1 MSELKT
7 LLKLIRIK
15 QWYKNIVIFL
25 PLVFTFQFLILE
37 TFYLT
42 ILGFISLGLVVSGI
56 YILNDIR
63 DIEIDKL
70 HPRKKNRPI
79 AAGLVTIKQ
88 SKILFIIFLVM
99 GFSLS
104 SFLSLEFSFVL
115 LLILINNLI
124 YFKWTKNIVFLDIIS
139 ISMNFV
145 LRVVSGIILLDVLL
159 SPWLIGG
166 VFLVALFLGFMK
178 RKNELQTLKE
188 KAETHRKTLMYYSIS
203 SLNKILITI
212 AALVITTYSV
222 YVMIENPTDDFTL
235 AFTIPIVA
243 FIIFRQI
250 QLSYKTESLSK
261 ADEVINDIPTLCA
274 IISYILL
281 TIFFLY
287 FK

>member
-37 TFYLT
+37 AFYLT

-56 YILNDIR
+56 YILNDIQ
-63 DIEIDKL
+63 DIKIDKL
-70 HPRKKNRPI
+70 HPRKKKRPI

-88 SKILFIIFLVM
+88 SKILFIIFLAA

-104 SFLSLEFSFVL
+104 SFLSLQFSFIL
-115 LLILINNLI
+115 FLILINNLI

-145 LRVVSGIILLDVLL
+145 IRVISGIILLDVLL

-188 KAETHRKTLMYYSIS
+188 KAETHRKTLAYYSVS
-203 SLNKILITI
+203 SLNRILITI
-212 AALVITTYSV
+212 YSN
-222 YVMIENPTDDFTL
+222 I
-235 AFTIPIVA
+235 
-243 FIIFRQI
+243 IIFEY
-250 QLSYKTESLSK
+250 SE
-261 ADEVINDIPTLCA
+261 
-274 IISYILL
+274 
-281 TIFFLY
+281 
-287 FK
+287 